1 MPRVILGA
9 AAKSADREAKMDSVL
24 AGAVGRYCA
33 ANKKRQYDVAQA
45 VGITRGPFSQ
55 WMRNFGN
62 VKLRDVRRI
71 AHAVEMTPEEW
82 LRLGGFKS

>member
-9 AAKSADREAKMDSVL
+9 TAKAAEREAKMDSVL

-33 ANKKRQYDVAQA
+33 VNRKRQYDVAA
-45 VGITRGPFSQ
+45 AIGITKGPFSQ

-62 VKLRDVRRI
+62 VKLRYVRKV
-71 AHAVEMTPEEW
+71 AHAVGMTPDEW
-82 LRLGGFKS
+82 LQLGGFKS